1 MTAVTVLL
9 AVITLCM
16 LVFAVLGVLLY
27 KKISRLLTTTERSVS
42 ELSPKLG
49 RTIDEATGELTDL
62 RKVTQSVGTVVGDV
76 AMLSG
81 TVRSGVELVQTVRR
95 PKALWS
101 GIRAGASVLARAF
114 GGRKDGKGDGDGSQS

>member
-27 KKISRLLTTTERSVS
+27 KKISQLLTTTERSVS

-101 GIRAGASVLARAF
+101 GIRAGASVLARSF

>member
-16 LVFAVLGVLLY
+16 LVFAVLGVLLF
-27 KKISRLLTTTERSVS
+27 KKISELLTTADKAVS
-42 ELSPKLG
+42 DLTPRLG
-49 RTIDEATGELTDL
+49 RTLDEATGELTDL

-81 TVRSGVELVQTVRR
+81 TVRQGVELVQTVRK
-95 PKALWS
+95 PKALWA

-114 GGRKDGKGDGDGSQS
+114 GSHKDGKGDGDGAQD